1 MKCFSFSTTAFA
13 AMCAFVFTHTANADD
28 LKAMEGKWK
37 VEKAEAGGKEIES
50 DDLKSLVVAITG
62 NRYEVLLKDKM
73 DAGTLKLDETQKPK
87 TMDATDTEGD
97 DVGKVIKAIY
107 EISGDTLRVCYA
119 ADGGERPKEFATKE
133 GVPVVM
139 ITYQREK

>member
-1 MKCFSFSTTAFA
+1 MKCFSFSA
-13 AMCAFVFTHTANADD
+13 AILAALCALVFVHPLRADD

-50 DDLKSLVVAITG
+50 DDLKSMVVTITG
-62 NRYEVLLKDKM
+62 NRYEVLIKDKM

-119 ADGGERPKEFATKE
+119 ADAGERPSECATKE
-133 GVPVVM
+133 DAPVVM
-139 ITYQREK
+139 ITYKREK